1 MRIACSDIACRC
13 GKVMALLAPDPNQL
27 AQEQLARDRADT
39 SRFPG
44 LFERKVM
51 RMAASPLGYL
61 RGTAPMFYGL
71 LKRHPA
77 LGKGPAGE
85 GWLCGDAH
93 LENFGVYRTAP
104 AGSRLMKTL
113 KPSPVV
119 FDINDFD
126 EAIIGPWRYDV
137 LRLVTSLILGGR
149 ELGADGRGSVERSRL
164 LLETYVDAAFREQHL
179 PAVPHSV
186 GQLIEKVKRRS
197 HVDLLDRRTKHV
209 KGSRVFVRGDRYTQ
223 LPKRLE
229 LLAARAFERYAST
242 IRVREKLQ
250 APFEII
256 DLAFRIAGTGSLGK
270 LRVAVLTRGKGGR
283 DGSWIFDMKE
293 QGTPAASVLL
303 GRQTRDP
310 AARVLT
316 GLHACVP
323 CPPRMTGT
331 TKLDGSSM
339 FARRL
344 APQEDKL
351 DLVRIAPAELGAI
364 AAYLGSLLGRAHRRG
379 ASKMPAK
386 PWTRV
391 EQDALLDR
399 AVVMAGIHEAAYL
412 AMCKL
417 TSS

>member
-1 MRIACSDIACRC
+1 MSTT
-13 GKVMALLAPDPNQL
+13 LLSPDPNHL
-27 AQEQLARDRADT
+27 AQEQLARDRAET
-39 SRFPG
+39 SRFAG
-44 LFERKVM
+44 LFERKLTRIEV
-51 RMAASPLGYL
+51 SPLAYL
-61 RGTAPMFYGL
+61 RGSAPLFYAL

-77 LGKGPAGE
+77 LRNGPPGK

-93 LENFGVYRTAP
+93 IENFGVYRAAP
-104 AGSRLMKTL
+104 TRTGLLKGS

-126 EAIIGPWRYDV
+126 DAIVGPWRYDV
-137 LRLVTSLILGGR
+137 LRLLTSLILGGR
-149 ELGADGRGSVERSRL
+149 ELGADGRGSIERSGL
-164 LLETYVDAAFREQHL
+164 LLETYVDAAFRARHL
-179 PAVPHSV
+179 PTVPHSV
-186 GQLIEKVKRRS
+186 ERLIEKVTARS
-197 HVDLLDRRTKHV
+197 HVDLLNRRTKVV
-209 KGSRVFVRGDRYTQ
+209 KGSRVFVRGDRYMQ

-229 LLAARAFERYAST
+229 LLAAQAFASYART
-242 IRVREKLQ
+242 IRVADKLRE
-250 APFEII
+250 PFEII

-270 LRVAVLTRGKGGR
+270 LRIAVLTRGKGGR

-293 QGTPAASVLL
+293 QGVPSASALL
-303 GRQTRDP
+303 GRPSIHP
-310 AARVLT
+310 ALRVLT
-316 GLHACVP
+316 GLKACVTH
-323 CPPRMTGT
+323 PPRMTGT

-339 FARRL
+339 FVRRL

-351 DLVRIAPAELGAI
+351 DLGRIAPAELGAI

-386 PWTRV
+386 PWTRA

-399 AVVMAGIHEAAYL
+399 AVVMAGIHETAYL

>member
-1 MRIACSDIACRC
+1 
-13 GKVMALLAPDPNQL
+13 LLSPDPNQL

-44 LFERKVM
+44 LFERKVA
-51 RMAASPLGYL
+51 RMAVSPLAYL
-61 RGTAPMFYGL
+61 RGTAPMFYAI

-77 LGKGPAGE
+77 LRSGPAGN

-93 LENFGVYRTAP
+93 IENFGVYRTAP
-104 AGSRLMKTL
+104 RSRLL
-113 KPSPVV
+113 KGIKRSPVA

-126 EAIIGPWRYDV
+126 EAIVGPWRYDV
-137 LRLVTSLILGGR
+137 LRLLTSLILGGR
-149 ELGADGRGSVERSRL
+149 ELGADGRGSIERSSL
-164 LLETYVDAAFREQHL
+164 LLDTYVDAAFREQHL

-186 GQLIEKVKRRS
+186 GRLIEKVKRRS
-197 HVDLLDRRTKHV
+197 HVDLLDRRTKVV
-209 KGSRVFVRGDRYTQ
+209 KGSRVFVRADRYTQ
-223 LPKRLE
+223 LPRRVE
-229 LLAARAFERYAST
+229 QLAARAFERYART
-242 IRVREKLQ
+242 IRVPKKLVR
-250 APFEII
+250 PFEIL

-293 QGTPAASVLL
+293 QGVPAASALL
-303 GRQTRDP
+303 GRPSLDP
-310 AARVLT
+310 AIRVLT

-323 CPPRMTGT
+323 HPPRMTGT

-386 PWTRV
+386 PWTRE
-391 EQDALLDR
+391 EQNALLDR